1 MMLNINY
8 RKNKSNFQG
17 EKKIIECKNIQNYN
31 PIYNELFK
39 TSKDNFNDFQL
50 NYKWNTTE
58 IISRVNHNVVK
69 VILENDKTTKE
80 ADIFIKYSPLLDP
93 IKYLAGKYED
103 TLFNLPSLE
112 ENASVH
118 PKLINY
124 HNNAYIDGF
133 FSYITSMLLNDKGF
147 VHGVNFHGSYLANQT
162 DFRVNIFDDF
172 DYLCSNSY
180 FIKHMDTYLKNDNLP
195 VVKKPSLTI
204 NEDAVLLNDII
215 PITVMKEVSSNEP
228 ITTLDEIKLE
238 VDNPE
243 SIRIHKKESSD
254 EEDSSDEEITDNE
267 VDVSAG
273 SGSETGTGSETGSE
287 SETGSDT
294 GSDYDEEEIFAYIK
308 DFPVHVICLE
318 KCVNTLD
325 AYMMTQT
332 MSEGEWTSVLM
343 QIIMTLLMYQ
353 KCFDFTH
360 NDLHTNNVMYC
371 ETPKE
376 YLYYR
381 FNSTYY
387 KVPTF
392 GKIWKIIDF
401 GRSIYTVNN
410 NTYASDSFF
419 PDEDAYSQYNCD
431 PFFNPKKKKLEP
443 NNSFDLC
450 RLACSLYDYFIDDEQ
465 EILDP
470 IQLLVTEWCMDDK
483 GKNILYKRNGDERYP
498 EFKLYKM
505 IARIVHKHSP
515 EAQLERD
522 LFKQYIVPKKKIH
535 KNKNIMHIV

>member
-8 RKNKSNFQG
+8 RKNKSYFQG
-17 EKKIIECKNIQNYN
+17 EKKIIECNNIQNYN

-39 TSKDNFNDFQL
+39 TTKDTFNDFQL

-58 IISRVNHNVVK
+58 IISRVTHNVVK
-69 VILENDKTTKE
+69 VTLENDKTTKE

-103 TLFNLPSLE
+103 TLFDLPSLE
-112 ENASVH
+112 ENTSVH

-133 FSYITSMLLNDKGF
+133 FSFVTSMLLNDKGF
-147 VHGVNFHGSYLANQT
+147 VHGLNFHGSYLANQT

-172 DYLCSNSY
+172 DYLCSNSH
-180 FIKHMDTYLKNDNLP
+180 FIKNMDTYLQNDNLP
-195 VVKKPSLTI
+195 VVKKPSLII
-204 NEDAVLLNDII
+204 NEDVVVLNDII
-215 PITVMKEVSSNEP
+215 PITSMDEGSSNEL

-243 SIRIHKKESSD
+243 SMRIHKHESSEEEESS
-254 EEDSSDEEITDNE
+254 EEDNTGSER
-267 VDVSAG
+267 G
-273 SGSETGTGSETGSE
+273 SGSESGSERGSE
-287 SETGSDT
+287 SGSDS
-294 GSDYDEEEIFAYIK
+294 GSDSGSEFDEEEIFAYIK
-308 DFPVHVICLE
+308 DFPVHIICLE
-318 KCVNTLD
+318 QCVNTLD
-325 AYMMTQT
+325 AYMMKET
-332 MSEGEWTSVLM
+332 MSEDEWTSVLM
-343 QIIMTLLMYQ
+343 QVIMTLLMYQ
-353 KCFDFTH
+353 KSFQFTH

-371 ETPKE
+371 ETDKE
-376 YLYYR
+376 YLYYH

-401 GRSIYTVNN
+401 GRAIYTVNN

-419 PDEDAYSQYNCD
+419 PDEDAYSQYNCE
-431 PFFNPKKKKLEP
+431 PFFNPNKKKIEP

-483 GKNILYKRNGDERYP
+483 GKNVLYKRNGDERYP

-505 IARIVHKHSP
+505 IARIVHKHTP
-515 EAQLERD
+515 EAQLERE
-522 LFKQYIVPKKKIH
+522 LFKRYVVTKKKIH